1 MLITKLKPTP
11 TNSLLQSS
19 ERLFQASAYRAPAAI
34 YSPAYILAIL
44 NPLERGEI
52 AQILHDCKSKNVQH
66 VHIFILPRALY
77 GDYLGSTLDAPYGSD
92 EFWNLLHTI
101 VSECNALGMTCVIPD
116 EPGWPS
122 GMAGGTLL
130 SDHRDRFLRSILT
143 CEKKHLCPGECFNV
157 PGCYE
162 FAVCD
167 RGGTRGT
174 FKPNETT
181 GPFKES
187 AELLLYRIEGQEKGP
202 IAPDNPYPDLLNP
215 LVAQRFIKLAYR
227 AYREKLKQFCD
238 DTVSWIYQNEPTYGG
253 IRHDPI
259 ESFRWTDKLEE
270 TFSKEKGY
278 RLEPYLQDLMAPPA
292 EGEALAVTRAR
303 VDYHDLLSTL
313 FVRNYLDPIF
323 RWCAENQMSCGGH
336 FLMDHDP
343 ARFEE
348 GGHGH
353 LLRSM
358 RHLHI
363 PGVDT
368 IYQETFPGKRSHHF
382 AKYASSV
389 ARQLDRPFAS
399 TMPFGASGSSVT
411 PHIIK
416 WTIDHQFVRG
426 LNLSTFSVY
435 SASSDFT
442 QQFHRPVLGPWAPLW
457 RYQDQVNRYISR
469 LSYALSRGNAICHTA
484 VYFDMRSIWA
494 GGDDQK
500 SAIRLQNDICRNLLR
515 AQCDFDFVDDDILAD
530 SNHFTPGGSV
540 RIGPMQY
547 DTLIVPETRWMVEE
561 ARKNI
566 VRLTHEGGRIYV
578 IRQSRQDDPSR
589 NDWADQMEEAPNV
602 RFFSDHAYVRELEPV
617 VRLTSPEG
625 SIRATKRAT
634 RDHRIYFLVNE
645 EDRAVETTVIFSET
659 SHPVACDPIHGR
671 LYRLGAKRN
680 DEGISLPMSFDPW
693 ESKLLL
699 FGDVEAEEA
708 SLPRQISHARGFS
721 LSHDRWQLRPILE
734 IQLKDGHFLSYEHE
748 SVDWR
753 QTALGDWRA
762 VLGPHFSGE
771 VEYRILFDGADRFTG
786 VPITI
791 DLGSVKYACEASLNG
806 RSLGRKAWG
815 PFIFQ
820 DEDGL
825 RPTDNEIR
833 VRVANTLSNAFAN
846 PIYPETV
853 KKSNISTFYVEPM
866 MNFEKETLPS
876 GLFGPVRII
885 PQDT

>member
-1 MLITKLKPTP
+1 MKLPP
-11 TNSLLQSS
+11 TNPLLQSS
-19 ERLFQASAYRAPAAI
+19 ERLFQRSAFRAPPAI
-34 YSPAYILAIL
+34 HSPAYILTLLSPI
-44 NPLERGEI
+44 ERGEV
-52 AQILHDCKSKNVQH
+52 ADILHDYKSKNVHH
-66 VHIFILPRALY
+66 VHIFILPSTMY

-92 EFWNLLHTI
+92 DFWELLETI
-101 VSECNALGMTCVIPD
+101 VSECHALGMTCVIPD

-130 SDHRDRFLRSILT
+130 SGHKDQLLRSILT
-143 CEKKHLCPGECFNV
+143 CEKKHLPPGQCFSV
-157 PGCYE
+157 PPHCE
-162 FAVCD
+162 FAVCEH
-167 RGGTRGT
+167 GGTCST
-174 FKPNETT
+174 FRPNEAA
-181 GPFKES
+181 GPFKEP
-187 AELLLYRIEGQEKGP
+187 AVFHLYRVEGQERGP

-215 LVAQRFIKLAYR
+215 LVAKRFIKLAYC
-227 AYREKLKQFCD
+227 AYREKLKRFFN
-238 DTVSWIYQNEPTYGG
+238 DTVSWIYQNEPTFGG

-259 ESFRWTDKLEE
+259 ECFRWTDKLERA
-270 TFSKEKGY
+270 FSQEKGY
-278 RLEPYLQDLMAPPA
+278 RLEPYLRELMALPA

-303 VDYHDLLSTL
+303 IDYHDLLSTL

-323 RWCAENQMSCGGH
+323 RWCAENQIGCGGH
-336 FLMDHDP
+336 FLMDHEP

-353 LLRSM
+353 LLRSL

-399 TMPFGASGSSVT
+399 TMPFGASGCSVT

-426 LNLSTFSVY
+426 INLSTFSVY
-435 SASSDFT
+435 SASSDFK

-469 LSYALSRGNAICHTA
+469 LSYALSRGKAICHTA

-494 GGDDQK
+494 GGDHRK
-500 SAIRLQNDICRNLLR
+500 SAIRLQNEICRNLLR
-515 AQCDFDFVDDDILAD
+515 AQCDFDFVDDDVLAD
-530 SNHFTPGGSV
+530 NNHFTSEGFI

-561 ARKNI
+561 AWKNI
-566 VRLTHEGGRIYV
+566 VRLAHDGGRICV
-578 IRQSRQDDPSR
+578 IRQSGRDETSR
-589 NDWADQMEEAPNV
+589 NHWADQIEEAPNV
-602 RFFSDHAYVRELEPV
+602 RFFSNDAYVRALEPV

-645 EDRAVETTVIFSET
+645 DDSAVETTVHFKEISG
-659 SHPVACDPIHGR
+659 PVACDPIDGR
-671 LYRLGAKRN
+671 LHRLRAKTN
-680 DEGISLPMSFDPW
+680 VEGISLPMSFDPW

-699 FGDVEAEEA
+699 FGEVEAEEA
-708 SLPRQISHARGFS
+708 ASPQRISTAAGFT
-721 LSHDRWQLRPILE
+721 LSRDDWQLRPITE
-734 IQLKDGHFLSYEHE
+734 IQLKDGHFLSCEHE

-753 QTALGDWRA
+753 QACLGDWKA

-771 VEYRILFDGADRFTG
+771 VEYRILFEGAGRFAG

-791 DLGSVKYACEASLNG
+791 DLGSVKYACDTSLNG

-815 PFIFQ
+815 PFIFHG
-820 DEDGL
+820 EDGL
-825 RPTDNEIR
+825 RSTHNEIR

-846 PIYPETV
+846 PVYLEAV

-866 MNFEKETLPS
+866 MNFERETLPS
-876 GLFGPVRII
+876 GLFGPVRIS
-885 PQDT
+885 PTNS